1 MFSLSHNI
9 PEVRAALHQLLVGDM
24 PQITAM
30 ALNDTAYDALDAV
43 KAEMTKQ
50 FDRPTRWT
58 LNAFMVWRADA
69 RTLKAIVRE
78 RPSVGSRHY
87 LKVQNT
93 GGVRPRTGVESALIS
108 RLNYGGEIVAVTPAK
123 GAKLDASGNWSTGQ
137 RNQLLSGVKAQRDA
151 TANTTAASRRRN
163 RGRAQFFVPKP
174 GSRLSPGVWMRDGD
188 SVTKVLNFTRSR
200 PSYTRRV
207 NFLQVAETKAGQ
219 VFEGHL
225 ALRLATAMRR
235 A

>member
-1 MFSLSHNI
+1 MLTLSHNI
-9 PEVRAALHQLLVGDM
+9 PQVRAALRQLLVGDM

-43 KAEMTKQ
+43 KADMQDQ

-69 RTLKAIVRE
+69 RTLQAMVRE

-93 GGVRPRTGVESALIS
+93 GGVRPRTGVEGALIS
-108 RLNYGGEIVAVTPAK
+108 RLNYAGDIQAVAPAK
-123 GAKLDASGNWSTGQ
+123 GAKLDASGNWSSGQ

-188 SVTKVLNFTRSR
+188 SVTKVLNFLQAR

-207 NFLQVAETKAGQ
+207 NFLLVVETKAGL
-219 VFEGHL
+219 VFQGHL
-225 ALRLATAMRR
+225 ARRLAVAARQK
-235 A
+235 